1 MKANITK
8 SKVWQII
15 GVAVLCAVCVL
26 GSILGI
32 VFGMNHSTE
41 DLNVSKN
48 MSSSPD
54 GSFVMEAQAE
64 QGISLLMSNA
74 SVSSDGSTSQTIVA
88 TAYDSNNV
96 EASTTFNWSAS
107 WQDASSEFATGKDVS
122 DYILLVPSE
131 DTKSCEVI
139 AKNPFKEEIIV
150 KVFSLDNPNA
160 FATVIVNLIERLSS
174 LEGLE
179 INNVADGF
187 KNYGK
192 IRFKLCPYG
201 CEHSDDCKNTIDK
214 MYFAYLWGTIGERY
228 TSVRLKKF
236 FVSWNGIELIKNR
249 LLSVVPTL
257 DIEKSKNIELDFVEN
272 SDGTY
277 SFYCTIEDLFPDRTA
292 EEYASISN
300 FILDNNKYY
309 SFFGCSVEVDLIY
322 KGNVIQTCDAR
333 NKWVGDLEGF
343 YPFRFDTSK
352 LTYSVESVSTD
363 KSTLDL

>member
-1 MKANITK
+1 MKTNITK

-41 DLNVSKN
+41 DLNVSKD

-107 WQDASSEFATGKDVS
+107 WKDASSEFATGKDVS

-139 AKNPFKEEIIV
+139 AKKMIGEVVIV

-160 FATVIVNLIERLSS
+160 SATVTVNYVRRIFDVNS
-174 LEGLE
+174 LK
-179 INNVADGF
+179 INNGLDSIKYFG
-187 KNYGK
+187 NTK
-192 IRFKLCPYG
+192 IKLCPYG
-201 CEHSDDCKNTIDK
+201 CAHSDDCKNTIDSISCTYYQ
-214 MYFAYLWGTIGERY
+214 MYTIKTGTSIK
-228 TSVRLKKF
+228 LKKF
-236 FVSWNGIELIKNR
+236 FVSFSANELYTNK
-249 LLSVVPTL
+249 LLSAVPTL

-277 SFYCTIEDLFPDRTA
+277 SFCCTIEDLFPDRTA

-300 FILDNNKYY
+300 VFLNNKSVRFFNY
-309 SFFGCSVEVDLIY
+309 SLEVDLIY
-322 KGNVIQTCDAR
+322 NGNVIQTFDER
-333 NKWVGDLEGF
+333 NIETANFFGWF
-343 YPFRFDTSK
+343 SAYFDTSK
-352 LTYSVESVSTD
+352 LTYSVESISTD

>member
-64 QGISLLMSNA
+64 QGISLLMSSA

-96 EASTTFNWSAS
+96 EASTKFNWSAS

-139 AKNPFKEEIIV
+139 AKKMIGEVVIV

-160 FATVIVNLIERLSS
+160 SATVTVNYVRRIFNVNS
-174 LEGLE
+174 LE
-179 INNVADGF
+179 INDVLDSVKYFGNT
-187 KNYGK
+187 K
-192 IRFKLCPYG
+192 IKLCPYG
-201 CEHSDDCKNTIDK
+201 CEHSDDCKNTIDLINCDYYH
-214 MYFAYLWGTIGERY
+214 MYTIKRGTSI
-228 TSVRLKKF
+228 RLKKF
-236 FVSWNGIELIKNR
+236 FVSFSGTELYTNK
-249 LLSVVPTL
+249 LLPAVPTL

-300 FILDNNKYY
+300 FFLNNKGACFFDY
-309 SFFGCSVEVDLIY
+309 SLEVDLIY
-322 KGNVIQTCDAR
+322 NGNVIQTYDQRDCRVFNFFGWFSA
-333 NKWVGDLEGF
+333 N
-343 YPFRFDTSK
+343 FDISK

>member
-139 AKNPFKEEIIV
+139 AKKMIGEVVIV

-160 FATVIVNLIERLSS
+160 SATVTVNYVRRIFRIDSIT
-174 LEGLE
+174 
-179 INNVADGF
+179 INNVMDT
-187 KNYGK
+187 
-192 IRFKLCPYG
+192 IRFPGNTKFVLCPYG
-201 CEHSDDCKNTIDK
+201 CEHSDDCKNTINSISCD
-214 MYFAYLWGTIGERY
+214 YFDMCTIKRGTSIK
-228 TSVRLKKF
+228 LKKF
-236 FVSWNGIELIKNR
+236 FVSFSANELYTNK
-249 LLSVVPTL
+249 LLSTVPTL

-277 SFYCTIEDLFPDRTA
+277 SFYCSIEDLFPDRTA

-300 FILDNNKYY
+300 VFLNNKGVRFFDY
-309 SFFGCSVEVDLIY
+309 SLELDLIY
-322 KGNVIQTCDAR
+322 NGNVIQTFDER
-333 NKWVGDLEGF
+333 NFVTGDFSGWF
-343 YPFRFDTSK
+343 SAYFDRSK

>member
-15 GVAVLCAVCVL
+15 GVSVLCAILVL
-26 GSILGI
+26 GAVLGV
-32 VFGMNHSTE
+32 VFGMNHSIE

-64 QGISLLMSNA
+64 QGISLLMSSA

-96 EASTTFNWSAS
+96 EALTKFNWSAC
-107 WQDASSEFATGKDVS
+107 WQNASSEFATGKDVS

-139 AKNPFKEEIIV
+139 AKKMIGEVIIV
-150 KVFSLDNPNA
+150 KVVSLDNLNA
-160 FATVIVNLIERLSS
+160 SATVTVNYVRRIFDVSNIT
-174 LEGLE
+174 
-179 INNVADGF
+179 INNVMDTINF
-187 KNYGK
+187 YGNTK
-192 IRFKLCPYG
+192 FKLCPYG
-201 CEHSDDCKNTIDK
+201 CSHSDDCKNTINSISCDYFQ
-214 MYFAYLWGTIGERY
+214 MYTIKTGTSIN
-228 TSVRLKKF
+228 LKKF
-236 FVSWNGIELIKNR
+236 FVSFSASELYTNK
-249 LLSVVPTL
+249 LLSVVPLL
-257 DIEKSKNIELDFVEN
+257 DIEKSKNIELNFVEN

-300 FILDNNKYY
+300 FFLNNRPDYFFDY
-309 SFFGCSVEVDLIY
+309 SLEVELIY
-322 KGNVIQTCDAR
+322 NGNVIQTFDER
-333 NKWVGDLEGF
+333 NFQTENF
-343 YPFRFDTSK
+343 YGWFSARFDTSK

-363 KSTLDL
+363 KLLLDL